1 MSRELEKQ
9 ISQLDKQIDCQ
20 ISEFNINIIKS
31 SIGMGGVIDKQSF
44 WKMKKLIAPRSKEI
58 PCSLLDKHDN
68 LLTDPETIR
77 NEYLS
82 EFKHRLR
89 ARDIKTELKWY
100 ESFQND
106 ICYLRVDAAKSNNSP
121 EFSILELKQVIR
133 ELKTGKSMDPTGMV
147 REIFKKA
154 GDGFLNSVLDMMN
167 SIKTSEI
174 LPLEWSK
181 TWITTIKKKKR
192 SFKKLK
198 NYRDIFLVPLLSIIF
213 EKLLKNRINQ
223 SLQQNISKF
232 QNGGMKGKGVV
243 DSLFIL
249 RATVNHAKYLN
260 KELLITFYD
269 IEKCFDSLWL
279 ENCINSLWD
288 LGVKDDTLFLIYL
301 MNTKASVTIKTPMGD
316 TYPLI
321 LSNLVKQGT
330 VLGLVINNCSLDRF
344 SKESFGYN
352 FGSVGIKPL
361 QFVDDIAN
369 PSSSRQTA
377 VLSNK
382 LLENIQHEK
391 RVNFSAEKCELLK
404 INSICNDGLLLNA
417 EVIKSVRKV
426 RYLGDV
432 FSNKGDNSELC
443 KDNKICIYIYRHDKI
458 KGTITELFALS
469 KGIKFGTKQIE
480 SLLLLYKTVFLP
492 RLIYNCEAWS
502 GLTTKNLKTLK
513 SSQLHYLR
521 KILEVSKGVPSAAL
535 YLELGVL
542 PISFEIELK
551 QLLYLKCILDREYDD
566 PVRMVYHKMLKYK
579 EEINWANDVIGLRKK
594 YNLPLSDE
602 NIKNMQMNDWK
613 SFVKSVIYKE
623 AFMELQIECSYNKKT
638 SHISYEHF
646 QTCDYLTSPPPK
658 QAKLIF
664 KAKTGMLDI
673 KVNFKNKYANVLKCP
688 LCLGS
693 SETFSHIFICPSGL
707 WFPKVLRG
715 FTLESLNKPTS
726 LSTLK
731 KLGRFLERYLETRK
745 LLM

>member
-1 MSRELEKQ
+1 M
-9 ISQLDKQIDCQ
+9 
-20 ISEFNINIIKS
+20 
-31 SIGMGGVIDKQSF
+31 
-44 WKMKKLIAPRSKEI
+44 
-58 PCSLLDKHDN
+58 
-68 LLTDPETIR
+68 DPGTIR

-133 ELKTGKSMDPTGMV
+133 ELKTGKSMNPTGMV

-167 SIKTSEI
+167 SIKTSKI
-174 LPLEWSK
+174 WPLEWSK
-181 TWITTIKKKKR
+181 TWITTIKKKKG

-198 NYRDIFLVPLLSIIF
+198 NYRGLFLVPILSIIF
-213 EKLLKNRINQ
+213 EKLLKNRINKL
-223 SLQQNISKF
+223 LQQNISKF

-243 DSLFIL
+243 GSLFIL

-269 IEKCFDSLWL
+269 TEKCFDSLWL
-279 ENCINSLWD
+279 EDYINSLWD

-316 TYPLI
+316 TYPLF

-330 VLGLVINNCSLDRF
+330 VLGPVLNNCSSDRY

-352 FGSVGIKPL
+352 FGSIGIKPL
-361 QFVDDIAN
+361 EFVDDIAN

-404 INSICNDGLLLNA
+404 INGICNDGLLLNA

-432 FSNKGDNSELC
+432 FSDKGGNSELC
-443 KDNKICIYIYRHDKI
+443 KDRHDKI

-469 KGIKFGTKQIE
+469 KDIKFGTKQIE

-502 GLTTKNLKTLK
+502 GLTTKNMKTLK
-513 SSQLHYLR
+513 SSQLRYLR
-521 KILEVSKGVPSAAL
+521 KILQVSKGVPTAAL
-535 YLELGVL
+535 YLELCVL

-551 QLLYLKCILDREYDD
+551 QLLYLKRILDRKYDD
-566 PVRMVYHKMLKYK
+566 PVRMVYHEMLKYK
-579 EEINWANDVIGLRKK
+579 EEINWANDVIGL
-594 YNLPLSDE
+594 
-602 NIKNMQMNDWK
+602 
-613 SFVKSVIYKE
+613 
-623 AFMELQIECSYNKKT
+623 
-638 SHISYEHF
+638 
-646 QTCDYLTSPPPK
+646 
-658 QAKLIF
+658 
-664 KAKTGMLDI
+664 
-673 KVNFKNKYANVLKCP
+673 
-688 LCLGS
+688 
-693 SETFSHIFICPSGL
+693 
-707 WFPKVLRG
+707 
-715 FTLESLNKPTS
+715 
-726 LSTLK
+726 
-731 KLGRFLERYLETRK
+731 
-745 LLM
+745 

>member
-1 MSRELEKQ
+1 M
-9 ISQLDKQIDCQ
+9 
-20 ISEFNINIIKS
+20 
-31 SIGMGGVIDKQSF
+31 
-44 WKMKKLIAPRSKEI
+44 
-58 PCSLLDKHDN
+58 
-68 LLTDPETIR
+68 
-77 NEYLS
+77 
-82 EFKHRLR
+82 
-89 ARDIKTELKWY
+89 
-100 ESFQND
+100 
-106 ICYLRVDAAKSNNSP
+106 
-121 EFSILELKQVIR
+121 
-133 ELKTGKSMDPTGMV
+133 
-147 REIFKKA
+147 
-154 GDGFLNSVLDMMN
+154 
-167 SIKTSEI
+167 
-174 LPLEWSK
+174 
-181 TWITTIKKKKR
+181 
-192 SFKKLK
+192 
-198 NYRDIFLVPLLSIIF
+198 
-213 EKLLKNRINQ
+213 
-223 SLQQNISKF
+223 
-232 QNGGMKGKGVV
+232 
-243 DSLFIL
+243 
-249 RATVNHAKYLN
+249 
-260 KELLITFYD
+260 
-269 IEKCFDSLWL
+269 
-279 ENCINSLWD
+279 
-288 LGVKDDTLFLIYL
+288 
-301 MNTKASVTIKTPMGD
+301 
-316 TYPLI
+316 
-321 LSNLVKQGT
+321 
-330 VLGLVINNCSLDRF
+330 
-344 SKESFGYN
+344 
-352 FGSVGIKPL
+352 
-361 QFVDDIAN
+361 
-369 PSSSRQTA
+369 
-377 VLSNK
+377 
-382 LLENIQHEK
+382 
-391 RVNFSAEKCELLK
+391 LK

-432 FSNKGDNSELC
+432 FSDKGDNSELC
-443 KDNKICIYIYRHDKI
+443 KDRHDKI

-521 KILEVSKGVPSAAL
+521 KILEVSKGVPSATL

-551 QLLYLKCILDREYDD
+551 QLLYLKRILDREYDD
-566 PVRMVYHKMLKYK
+566 PVRMVYNEMLKYK
-579 EEINWANDVIGLRKK
+579 EEINWANDVIGFREK
-594 YNLPLSDE
+594 YSLPLSDE

-646 QTCDYLTSPPPK
+646 QTCDYLTSLPPK

>member
-1 MSRELEKQ
+1 M
-9 ISQLDKQIDCQ
+9 
-20 ISEFNINIIKS
+20 
-31 SIGMGGVIDKQSF
+31 
-44 WKMKKLIAPRSKEI
+44 
-58 PCSLLDKHDN
+58 
-68 LLTDPETIR
+68 
-77 NEYLS
+77 
-82 EFKHRLR
+82 
-89 ARDIKTELKWY
+89 DIK
-100 ESFQND
+100 FQ
-106 ICYLRVDAAKSNNSP
+106 AFP
-121 EFSILELKQVIR
+121 EIIEFHGVH
-133 ELKTGKSMDPTGMV
+133 
-147 REIFKKA
+147 
-154 GDGFLNSVLDMMN
+154 NSVLDMMN
-167 SIKTSEI
+167 SIKTSKI

-181 TWITTIKKKKR
+181 TWITTIKKKKG

-198 NYRDIFLVPLLSIIF
+198 NYRGIFLVPILSIIF
-213 EKLLKNRINQ
+213 EKLLKNRINKL
-223 SLQQNISKF
+223 LQQNISKF

-279 ENCINSLWD
+279 EDCINSLWD
-288 LGVKDDTLFLIYL
+288 LGVKNDTLFLIYL

-330 VLGLVINNCSLDRF
+330 VLGPVLNNCSLDRF
-344 SKESFGYN
+344 SKESFGYT
-352 FGSVGIKPL
+352 FGSVGMKPL
-361 QFVDDIAN
+361 EFVDDIAN

-377 VLSNK
+377 VLGNK

-432 FSNKGDNSELC
+432 FSDKGDNSELC
-443 KDNKICIYIYRHDKI
+443 KDRHDKI

-513 SSQLHYLR
+513 SSQLHCLR
-521 KILEVSKGVPSAAL
+521 KTLEVSKGVPSAAL

-551 QLLYLKCILDREYDD
+551 QLLYLKRILDREYDD
-566 PVRMVYHKMLKYK
+566 PVHMVYHEMLKYK
-579 EEINWANDVIGLRKK
+579 EEINWENDVIGLRKK
-594 YNLPLSDE
+594 
-602 NIKNMQMNDWK
+602 
-613 SFVKSVIYKE
+613 
-623 AFMELQIECSYNKKT
+623 
-638 SHISYEHF
+638 
-646 QTCDYLTSPPPK
+646 
-658 QAKLIF
+658 
-664 KAKTGMLDI
+664 
-673 KVNFKNKYANVLKCP
+673 
-688 LCLGS
+688 
-693 SETFSHIFICPSGL
+693 
-707 WFPKVLRG
+707 
-715 FTLESLNKPTS
+715 
-726 LSTLK
+726 
-731 KLGRFLERYLETRK
+731 
-745 LLM
+745 

>member
-31 SIGMGGVIDKQSF
+31 SIGMVGVIDKQSF

-82 EFKHRLR
+82 EFKHGLR

-167 SIKTSEI
+167 SIKTSKI

-181 TWITTIKKKKR
+181 TWITTIKKKKG

-198 NYRDIFLVPLLSIIF
+198 NYRGIFLVPILSIIF

-223 SLQQNISKF
+223 LLQQNRSKF

-279 ENCINSLWD
+279 EDCINSLWD

-301 MNTKASVTIKTPMGD
+301 MNTKASVTLKTPMGD

-321 LSNLVKQGT
+321 LSNVVKQGT
-330 VLGLVINNCSLDRF
+330 VLGPVLNNCSLDRF

-361 QFVDDIAN
+361 EFVDDIAN

-391 RVNFSAEKCELLK
+391 RVNFSAEKCEMLK

-426 RYLGDV
+426 KYLGDV
-432 FSNKGDNSELC
+432 FSDKGDNSELC
-443 KDNKICIYIYRHDKI
+443 KDRHDKI
-458 KGTITELFALS
+458 RGTDTELFALS

-551 QLLYLKCILDREYDD
+551 QLLYLKRILDREYDD
-566 PVRMVYHKMLKYK
+566 PVRMVYHEMLKYK

-602 NIKNMQMNDWK
+602 NIKNMQMNDWI

-646 QTCDYLTSPPPK
+646 QTCDYLTSLPPK

-731 KLGRFLERYLETRK
+731 KLGRFLERYLDTRK
-745 LLM
+745 LSM